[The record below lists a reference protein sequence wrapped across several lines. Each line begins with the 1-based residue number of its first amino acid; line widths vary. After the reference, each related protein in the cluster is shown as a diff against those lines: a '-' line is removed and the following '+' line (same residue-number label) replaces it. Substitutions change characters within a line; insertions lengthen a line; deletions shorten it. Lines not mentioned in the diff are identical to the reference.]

1 MVRSGR
7 ILALDPGRVRVGVA
21 ISDETR
27 TIAQPHA
34 TLLRRGD
41 RNVLLEIAGLVRSLD
56 VTEIVVGLPLQMDG
70 SMGPAAKEA
79 RAFGD
84 SVSRATGLRVGFADE
99 RLTTRQAEKM
109 MLGQGASRHRRR
121 EAGDRV
127 AAALLLQAVM
137 AGGPVL

>member
-1 MVRSGR
+1 MSRGR

-21 ISDETR
+21 VSDETR
-27 TIAQPHA
+27 TIAQPHS

-41 RNVLLEIAGLVRSLD
+41 RRLMVEIVGLVHSLE

-70 SMGPAAKEA
+70 SSGPSAEEA

-84 SVSRATGLRVGFADE
+84 AVSRATGLPVGFADE
-99 RLTTRQAEKM
+99 RLTTKQAEKM
-109 MLGQGASRHRRR
+109 MLEQGASRQVRR

-137 AGGPVL
+137 AGGPLL